1 MVVEL
6 RHAAEGNKENPVA
19 KNIGTSAR
27 DLFYNQEFSLLI

>member
-27 DLFYNQEFSLLI
+27 DLFYNQNFSLLL